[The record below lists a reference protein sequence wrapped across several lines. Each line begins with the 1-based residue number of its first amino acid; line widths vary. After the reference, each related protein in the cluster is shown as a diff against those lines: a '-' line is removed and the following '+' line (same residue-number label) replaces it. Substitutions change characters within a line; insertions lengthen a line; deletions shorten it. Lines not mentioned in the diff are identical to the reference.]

1 MFTVTY
7 ESRSLNNK
15 RRDQKENEITLA
27 SRKKETEILFSLGN
41 CDYFFRACLVG
52 WEKKK
57 IVGSNIIFSNALKNI
72 LSKIKRKLNEKTY

>member
-41 CDYFFRACLVG
+41 RDYFLVGLFRREMGRVENFGGKIKKENFFRVCLV
-52 WEKKK
+52 
-57 IVGSNIIFSNALKNI
+57 
-72 LSKIKRKLNEKTY
+72 R

>member
-41 CDYFFRACLVG
+41 RDYFLVRLFRGEMGRVENFGGKIKKENFFRECLV
-52 WEKKK
+52 
-57 IVGSNIIFSNALKNI
+57 
-72 LSKIKRKLNEKTY
+72 R

>member
-41 CDYFFRACLVG
+41 RDYFLVCLFRGEMGRVENFGGKIKKENFFRVCLV
-52 WEKKK
+52 
-57 IVGSNIIFSNALKNI
+57 
-72 LSKIKRKLNEKTY
+72 R

>member
-41 CDYFFRACLVG
+41 RDYFLVCLFRREMERVENFGERLR
-52 WEKKK
+52 KK
-57 IVGSNIIFSNALKNI
+57 IFLKCI
-72 LSKIKRKLNEKTY
+72 